1 MGSKS
6 FIFHFNPVP
15 LLIWEKKKKT
25 IFINMPLLLHT
36 YLQPAITLVRYLNS
50 SFHRKGYL
58 AEEIQ
63 ENRKRKL

>member
-15 LLIWEKKKKT
+15 LLIWGKKA
-25 IFINMPLLLHT
+25 IFINMPLLPHT